1 MEELGKEEIEKL
13 YKLSNCN
20 MCGDCLDEATGCQFL
35 GYDHERAVKEV
46 TALIEGRDT
55 PVLEDCI
62 TCQACQTFCP
72 NGVNIFNWIIH
83 RMDTEKTW
91 IAPGLD
97 RLNLYGLLPGLEKPW
112 VMQKGDPDKPW
123 VSVCLVHALLGP
135 PGDIEMFK
143 DSRIFKDL
151 NLLGGTMNCLVGM
164 THAGL
169 ENATGSACLEAIKGN
184 IDMYNTFCGG
194 KEIIFSHD
202 ECIASLWQ
210 GEEQGLEVPFKHTHI
225 VQYLNEYLKA
235 NKKDIKPLG
244 LKVAHDSNC
253 SIRYGPSREA
263 WFDEFYELIGC
274 TRVERRYDRENQLC
288 CMPNFLLH
296 RSAGAPERGVLPDVE
311 RAADA
316 RKRNVDDAV
325 AHGATHMAFIC
336 PGCMGNMVDD
346 CLNVGLVPVNIIEL
360 AQMAFGER
368 KARW

>member
-62 TCQACQTFCP
+62 TCQACQTFCKR
-72 NGVNIFNWIIH
+72 GVNIANWIFH
-83 RMDTEKTW
+83 RMETGKTW
-91 IAPGLD
+91 TPLSGVDI
-97 RLNLYGLLPGLEKPW
+97 YGLLPVLNKPW

-123 VSVCLVHALLGP
+123 LSVCLVHGLLGP
-135 PGDIEMFK
+135 VGDVNMFK

-151 NLLGGTMNCLVGM
+151 NIFGGAMGCLVGM
-164 THAGL
+164 THLGL
-169 ENATGSACLEAIKGN
+169 ENATSPAAREAIKGL
-184 IDMYNTFCGG
+184 IEMYNTFGGG

-202 ECIASLWQ
+202 ECLGSLWQ
-210 GEEQGLEVPFKHTHI
+210 GEEVGLEVPFKHTHI

-244 LKVAHDSNC
+244 LKIAQENNC
-253 SIRYGPSREA
+253 SVRYGPDRDP
-263 WFDEFYELIGC
+263 WLDEFYELIGC
-274 TRVERRYDRENQLC
+274 TRVERKYDRENQLC
-288 CMPNFLLH
+288 CTVPWVVMH
-296 RSAGAPERGVLPDVE
+296 RRAAVPERGIASDVE
-311 RAADA
+311 NAAKM

-336 PGCMGNMVDD
+336 PACNSLLAGD
-346 CLNVGLVPVNIIEL
+346 CIDAGLVPINVIDL
-360 AQMAFGER
+360 AKMAFGEKTVR
-368 KARW
+368 